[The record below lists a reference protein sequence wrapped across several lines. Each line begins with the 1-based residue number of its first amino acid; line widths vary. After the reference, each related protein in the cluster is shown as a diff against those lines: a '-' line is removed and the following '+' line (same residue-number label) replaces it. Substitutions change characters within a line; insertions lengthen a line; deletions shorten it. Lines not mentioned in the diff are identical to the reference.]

1 MAYQPLEHLLPK
13 AAGSVYKLV
22 RMASK
27 RSLEIS
33 ETGNR
38 LVSAPLNTK
47 LTTVALMEIRSAK
60 VVEKSCAKEFEGKP
74 NGRKTTKDN
83 GQTM

>member
-22 RMASK
+22 RMASN

-38 LVSAPLNTK
+38 LVTMPLNTK
-47 LTTVALMEIRSAK
+47 LTTVALNEIRNGK
-60 VVEKSCAKEFEGKP
+60 VVEKSCSKEFDP
-74 NGRKTTKDN
+74 KTLTKKAKDN
-83 GQTM
+83 GKDL

>member
-22 RMASK
+22 RMASN

-33 ETGNR
+33 NTGTR
-38 LVSAPLNTK
+38 LVQMPMNTK
-47 LTTVALMEIRSAK
+47 LTTVALNEIRNAK
-60 VVEKSCAKEFEGKP
+60 VVEKSCSKEFEPKP
-74 NGRKTTKDN
+74 AGRLKKNDEN
-83 GQTM
+83 A

>member
-27 RSLEIS
+27 RALEIS
-33 ETGNR
+33 ETGMR
-38 LVSAPLNTK
+38 LVQLPMNTK
-47 LTTVALMEIRSAK
+47 LTTVALTEIRNAK
-60 VVEKSCAKEFEGKP
+60 VVEKSCSKEFEEKPSGK
-74 NGRKTTKDN
+74 K
-83 GQTM
+83 